1 MEKLN
6 YLFIYLF
13 LTLHVFHAL
22 KKETELLLSHASWP
36 PLDDKDWGQ
45 VLEC

>member
-1 MEKLN
+1 M
-6 YLFIYLF
+6 
-13 LTLHVFHAL
+13 HL
-22 KKETELLLSHASWP
+22 KKKIELLHSHASWP